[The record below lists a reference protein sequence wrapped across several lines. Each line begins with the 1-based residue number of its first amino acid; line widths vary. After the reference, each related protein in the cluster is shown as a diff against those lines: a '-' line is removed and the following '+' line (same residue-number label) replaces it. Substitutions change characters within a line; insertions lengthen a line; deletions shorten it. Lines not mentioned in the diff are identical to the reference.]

1 MAAAVAAGNSVA
13 GVFAW
18 KTRAGRG
25 ADLFIHSNPSNNRK
39 TERSARGKNSDDAA
53 AGFTRDL
60 RRCACASQ
68 IRKNFNQVEA
78 SGVGLKVG
86 LDGSGFILA
95 EGFKIGG
102 KVAAAFDSIPEM

>member
-25 ADLFIHSNPSNNRK
+25 ADLFIHSNPSSNRK
-39 TERSARGKNSDDAA
+39 TERGARGKNSDDAA

-60 RRCACASQ
+60 RRCACAD
-68 IRKNFNQVEA
+68 RKSTRLNSSHRCISYAVFC
-78 SGVGLKVG
+78 LKKKSTIHG
-86 LDGSGFILA
+86 DRYR
-95 EGFKIGG
+95 
-102 KVAAAFDSIPEM
+102 